1 MKYYRTIVISDT
13 HLGTRDCKAELL
25 VDFLQNNY
33 SDYMYLN
40 GDILDFWK
48 VYQNKWVWYKGHS
61 AVIKELIT
69 IAESGTK
76 VVYIPGNHDINLR
89 GLTRHTINIA
99 GISIQDEVVH
109 KCLDGVDTLILHGDL
124 FDGINGITPWIALLG
139 DKAYDFILWL
149 NGHFNLARNKMGLG
163 YWSLSKYLKHKV
175 KGAVNFI
182 CKFEE
187 NLAEHCR
194 RKGFNRII
202 TGHIHHAEIRD
213 IKGIT
218 YMNSGDWVES
228 CTALVEDFNGNWS
241 IIYWNDILAQS
252 NS

>member
-1 MKYYRTIVISDT
+1 MKYYRTIVLSDT
-13 HLGTRDCKAELL
+13 HLGTRDCKAKLL
-25 VDFLQNNY
+25 IDFLRNNY

-48 VYQNKWVWYKGHS
+48 VHQNKWYWKNSHS
-61 AVIKELIT
+61 KVVKELIG

-89 GLTRHTINIA
+89 GLAEHNINIA
-99 GISIQDEVVH
+99 GITIQDQAVH
-109 KCLDGVDTLILHGDL
+109 ECLDGIDTLILHGDL
-124 FDGINGITPWIALLG
+124 FDGINGITPWIAILG
-139 DKAYDFILWL
+139 DKAYDFILRL
-149 NGHFNLARNKMGLG
+149 NAYFNMARNRLGLG

-194 RKGFNRII
+194 KKGYKRII

-228 CTALVEDFNGNWS
+228 CTALVEDFDGKWS
-241 IIYWNDILAQS
+241 IVHWNEILAKVK
-252 NS
+252 